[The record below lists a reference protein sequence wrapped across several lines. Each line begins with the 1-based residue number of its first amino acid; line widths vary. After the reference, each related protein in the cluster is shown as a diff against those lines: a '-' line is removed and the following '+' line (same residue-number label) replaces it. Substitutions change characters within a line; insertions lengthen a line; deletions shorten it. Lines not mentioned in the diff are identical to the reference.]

1 MTPRTCTTC
10 GAKLRANARAIVCRE
25 CSEAT
30 GAQWLAEVE
39 ALVAEDAE
47 AGR

>member
-1 MTPRTCTTC
+1 MTTRTCITC
-10 GAKLRANARAIVCRE
+10 GTRLRANARALVCRV